1 MPEKAGLWKA
11 SCFGFEDV
19 SVCIQ
24 SGDKTRTSILY
35 QPLLIFATPQ
45 LVGKLCRRSELG
57 RRVYLVKYG
66 VNGVGDNLRGHLK
79 TDATDY
85 KYAFYP
91 SILEASHIRE
101 YINYVCYGFPQH
113 WVRACGA
120 SLDVHRVLRLSQTQ
134 SLNQKPALLQT
145 NLLHQKLGTRLWN
158 TSRAS
163 HDIIWA

>member
-1 MPEKAGLWKA
+1 MCL
-11 SCFGFEDV
+11 
-19 SVCIQ
+19 SVCNPATKLELLSCNSRYLYLQ
-24 SGDKTRTSILY
+24 LHNSSVNCAGFGD
-35 QPLLIFATPQ
+35 A
-45 LVGKLCRRSELG
+45 RSELG

-66 VNGVGDNLRGHLK
+66 VNGFGDNLRGKLK

-91 SILEASHIRE
+91 SLLEASHIRE
-101 YINYVCYGFPQH
+101 YINYVRYGFPQH

-120 SLDVHRVLRLSQTQ
+120 SPDVHRVLRLNQTQ
-134 SLNQKPALLQT
+134 SLNQKPALLHS
-145 NLLHQKLGTRLWN
+145 NLLYQKLGTRLWN